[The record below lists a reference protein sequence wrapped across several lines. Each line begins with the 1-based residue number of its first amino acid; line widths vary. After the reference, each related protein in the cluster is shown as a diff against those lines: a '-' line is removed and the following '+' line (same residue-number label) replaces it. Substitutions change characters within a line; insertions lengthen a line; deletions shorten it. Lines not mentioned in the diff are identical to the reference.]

1 MFLYSPRKKFFIL
14 GSPGVGKTTLIEYLF
29 EFLKKYLSDFNFLGF
44 ITKEIRE
51 KGERKGFKIKIL
63 DSEEEY
69 ILAKRKNFT
78 ISKEFKNKPSIGKYI
93 VMIENLD
100 KTIDILEKKVKKEKN
115 NFFIIDEIGK
125 MEVLSF
131 KFCNFIENILHSQN
145 YLLATLGK
153 GENLLLK
160 NIRNFEPAF
169 LCEVTKKNRNF
180 LKNRLKL
187 EFFRKGKLIVIEGID
202 GAGKTTFAKALYES
216 LKKKEIDCILSCE
229 PTSGPFG
236 KKIKE
241 FLKKK
246 NIDPQKLRSAF
257 LEDRLWHVENLLLP
271 ALEKGKWII
280 LDRYYLSTL
289 AYQSSQGLPFKE
301 LLIENETIAPIPDLV
316 IYLDLPLKIAFER
329 INTRKERISIFEKK
343 NFLIKVVEVY
353 KKYLK
358 WFNYL
363 IIDATKSIEENL
375 KDTLEFL
382 NSKFKSSFS

>member
-78 ISKEFKNKPSIGKYI
+78 TSKEFKNKPSIGKYI

-246 NIDPQKLRSAF
+246 NINPQKLRSAF

-316 IYLDLPLKIAFER
+316 IYLDLPLEIAFER

-382 NSKFKSSFS
+382 DSKFKSSFS

>member
-1 MFLYSPRKKFFIL
+1 MFLYSPRKKFFVL
-14 GSPGVGKTTLIEYLF
+14 GSPGVDKTTLIEYLF

-51 KGERKGFKIKIL
+51 SGERKGFKIKIL

-69 ILAKRKNFT
+69 ILAKRKNFIT
-78 ISKEFKNKPSIGKYI
+78 SKEFKNKPSIGKYI

-100 KTIDILEKKVKKEKN
+100 KTIDILEKKAKKEKN

-125 MEVLSF
+125 MEALSL

-145 YLLATLGK
+145 YLLATVGK
-153 GENLLLK
+153 GESLFLK

-216 LKKKEIDCILSCE
+216 LKRKRIDCILSCE

-241 FLKKK
+241 FLKKR
-246 NIDPQKLRSAF
+246 NIDPQKLRNAF
-257 LEDRLWHVENLLLP
+257 LKDRLWHVENLLFP

-316 IYLDLPLKIAFER
+316 IYLDLPLEIAFER
-329 INTRKERISIFEKK
+329 IDTRKERISIFEKE

-363 IIDATKSIEENL
+363 IINATKSIEENL

-382 NSKFKSSFS
+382 NSKFKGSFS

>member
-29 EFLKKYLSDFNFLGF
+29 EFLKNYLSDFNFLGF

-51 KGERKGFKIKIL
+51 NGERKGFKIKIL

-69 ILAKRKNFT
+69 ILAKRKNFIT
-78 ISKEFKNKPSIGKYI
+78 SKKSKNKPSIGKYI

-100 KTIDILEKKVKKEKN
+100 KTIDILEKKVKKEKI

-125 MEVLSF
+125 MEALSF

-145 YLLATLGK
+145 YLLATVGK

-216 LKKKEIDCILSCE
+216 LKKKEINCVLSCE

-236 KKIKE
+236 EKIKE

-246 NIDPQKLRSAF
+246 NIDPQKLKSAF

-329 INTRKERISIFEKK
+329 IDTRKERINIFEKE